1 MKEYRCYYC
10 NSEVFCPGSNMPDEI
25 HYNVSSYCHIIN
37 QMLCTNPECE
47 AKHIEEI
54 DINDNLIFFGPLE
67 DE

>member
-1 MKEYRCYYC
+1 
-10 NSEVFCPGSNMPDEI
+10 MPDEI